1 MDSMSDIQL
10 PPHDADAERSV
21 LGSVMLMPSCIDE
34 IAGMLTQN
42 SFYLIPHQ
50 QMFRAIRELYD
61 ENCPAIDPVT
71 IADRLMRHGVL
82 ESTGGVQYLVQ
93 VIEFVPHATH
103 VRYYAKIVQQHEMR
117 RQVIVA
123 ARNAIK
129 MAYDRTIEIGDAAN
143 LTIREI
149 EHSVG
154 QGTDEVRSFAE
165 VVTSH
170 RVRQQNPLPPQST
183 GLADVDNKL
192 KALNDTEG
200 GFRPTQLIIV
210 GARPAMGKTAF
221 GTGLIEAA
229 ADQEIPSLF
238 IPLEMDGEDIAA
250 RIERVSVERL
260 NQLAAKPIY
269 VEDRKFD
276 LDSIIAS
283 IRLSHRRKGV
293 RFVVI
298 DYLGL
303 IEVHHTGHD
312 ATIKYSIATRRIK
325 LLAKELRIPIV
336 MLAQL
341 NRKLEHRDNK
351 RPQLSDLSMSGSI
364 EQDADVVLFLYRH
377 EVYFPDDK
385 KGLAEVIIAKQ
396 RNGPTC
402 SVEVGYK
409 SEQTR
414 FVSRSEIPVDV
425 DVDDL
430 FRDR

>member
-1 MDSMSDIQL
+1 
-10 PPHDADAERSV
+10 
-21 LGSVMLMPSCIDE
+21 
-34 IAGMLTQN
+34 
-42 SFYLIPHQ
+42 
-50 QMFRAIRELYD
+50 
-61 ENCPAIDPVT
+61 
-71 IADRLMRHGVL
+71 
-82 ESTGGVQYLVQ
+82 
-93 VIEFVPHATH
+93 
-103 VRYYAKIVQQHEMR
+103 
-117 RQVIVA
+117 
-123 ARNAIK
+123 
-129 MAYDRTIEIGDAAN
+129 
-143 LTIREI
+143 
-149 EHSVG
+149 
-154 QGTDEVRSFAE
+154 
-165 VVTSH
+165 
-170 RVRQQNPLPPQST
+170 
-183 GLADVDNKL
+183 
-192 KALNDTEG
+192 
-200 GFRPTQLIIV
+200 
-210 GARPAMGKTAF
+210 
-221 GTGLIEAA
+221 
-229 ADQEIPSLF
+229 
-238 IPLEMDGEDIAA
+238 
-250 RIERVSVERL
+250 VSVERL

-312 ATIKYSIATRRIK
+312 ATTKYSIATRRIK